1 MGENI
6 ILMID
11 TLFNALMY
19 IMPVL
24 AIIVF
29 IALFFVKAGYGI
41 FHTKSWGLSLPNKVG
56 WVIMECPAF
65 ILMAAMWLTGQYSL
79 MSVTVVFFIL
89 FEIHYFQR
97 AFVFPFLMKGKSKMP
112 VSIMLM
118 GVVFNLINGFLIGYS
133 LFHIDY
139 SDKYTAEWLYS
150 PCFIIGVLIFIAGMV
165 INLHSD
171 NVIRHLRPKGDTRHY
186 FPQKGMYRYVTSA
199 NYFGEL
205 LEWTGFA
212 ILTCD
217 AAAWVFVV
225 WTFANLA
232 PRAYAIRK
240 HYVEEFGTEV
250 VGKRKCL
257 IPFIY

>member
-79 MSVTVVFFIL
+79 MSVPAVFFIL

-165 INLHSD
+165 IK
-171 NVIRHLRPKGDTRHY
+171 PG
-186 FPQKGMYRYVTSA
+186 
-199 NYFGEL
+199 
-205 LEWTGFA
+205 W
-212 ILTCD
+212 
-217 AAAWVFVV
+217 
-225 WTFANLA
+225 
-232 PRAYAIRK
+232 
-240 HYVEEFGTEV
+240 
-250 VGKRKCL
+250 
-257 IPFIY
+257 

>member
-1 MGENI
+1 
-6 ILMID
+6 MIN
-11 TLFNALMY
+11 TLFNVLMY

-29 IALFFVKAGYGI
+29 IALFFIKAGYGI

-65 ILMAAMWLTGQYSL
+65 ILMAVMWHTGQYSL
-79 MSVTVVFFIL
+79 MSVPAVFFIL

-97 AFVFPFLMKGKSKMP
+97 AFVFPLLMKGKSKMP

-133 LFHIDY
+133 LFHIDNYEKY
-139 SDKYTAEWLYS
+139 STDWLYS
-150 PCFIIGVLIFIAGMV
+150 PYFIIGTLIFIAGMV

-199 NYFGEL
+199 NYLGEL
-205 LEWTGFA
+205 MEWTGFA

-217 AAAWVFVV
+217 AAAWIFVV
-225 WTFANLA
+225 WTFANLT

-240 HYVEEFGTEV
+240 RYVEEFGTEV

-257 IPFIY
+257 IPYIY

>member
-1 MGENI
+1 
-6 ILMID
+6 MIN
-11 TLFNALMY
+11 TLFNVLMY

-29 IALFFVKAGYGI
+29 IALFFIKAGYGI

-65 ILMAAMWLTGQYSL
+65 ILMAVMWHTGQYSL
-79 MSVTVVFFIL
+79 MSVPAVFFIL

-97 AFVFPFLMKGKSKMP
+97 AFVFPLLMKGKSKMP

-133 LFHIDY
+133 LFHIDNYEKY
-139 SDKYTAEWLYS
+139 STDWLYS
-150 PCFIIGVLIFIAGMV
+150 PYFIIGTLIFIAGMV

-186 FPQKGMYRYVTSA
+186 FPQKECTVTLRLPIIWES
-199 NYFGEL
+199 
-205 LEWTGFA
+205 
-212 ILTCD
+212 
-217 AAAWVFVV
+217 
-225 WTFANLA
+225 
-232 PRAYAIRK
+232 
-240 HYVEEFGTEV
+240 
-250 VGKRKCL
+250 
-257 IPFIY
+257 

>member
-24 AIIVF
+24 AVIVF

-79 MSVTVVFFIL
+79 MSVPAVFFIL

-139 SDKYTAEWLYS
+139 SDKYT
-150 PCFIIGVLIFIAGMV
+150 PQNGFIRLVL
-165 INLHSD
+165 
-171 NVIRHLRPKGDTRHY
+171 
-186 FPQKGMYRYVTSA
+186 
-199 NYFGEL
+199 
-205 LEWTGFA
+205 
-212 ILTCD
+212 
-217 AAAWVFVV
+217 
-225 WTFANLA
+225 
-232 PRAYAIRK
+232 
-240 HYVEEFGTEV
+240 
-250 VGKRKCL
+250 
-257 IPFIY
+257 

>member
-1 MGENI
+1 
-6 ILMID
+6 MIN
-11 TLFNALMY
+11 TLYNTLMY

-24 AIIVF
+24 AVIVF
-29 IALFFVKAGYGI
+29 IVLYFVKAGYGI
-41 FHTKSWGLSLPNKVG
+41 FQTRNWGISLPNKAG

-65 ILMAAMWLTGQYSL
+65 ITMFVMWIAGKYSFVPATL
-79 MSVTVVFFIL
+79 VFFIL

-97 AFVFPFLMKGKSKMP
+97 SFVFPFLMRGNSKMP
-112 VSIMLM
+112 VCIMLM
-118 GVVFNLINGFLIGYS
+118 GVVFNLINAFLIGYS
-133 LFHIDY
+133 LFYIDNA
-139 SDKYTAEWLYS
+139 DKYDTEWLCS
-150 PCFIIGVLIFIAGMV
+150 PYFIAGLLLFVSGMA

-171 NVIRHLRPKGDTRHY
+171 HVIRNLRPKGDTRHY

-205 LEWTGFA
+205 LEWVGFA
-212 ILTCD
+212 VLTQSP
-217 AAAWVFVV
+217 AAWVFVV

-240 HYVEEFGTEV
+240 RYVDEFGTEV